1 MCLPNSC
8 CSQQPA
14 QASPAHG
21 PPVPHQHSG
30 NAWSIQFNSRKATNI
45 LIKQL
50 LLTGSRTL
58 KLIYITEAESIDLKA
73 ELIEELLILMTCLP
87 APAAPLVCHYAR
99 SHDIHPL
106 VVLSDLYSSEQS
118 PSPGSVC
125 QLAPPEEQRRDYRGP
140 ESILPARSLLPV
152 APGCRKPQDAGLEKN
167 ISIWQPGAAPCT
179 QAKEQVFGMKRKHGR
194 RTPGCFCQSVGEGE
208 CPIFF
213 IFFNIYI
220 FIVLPRG
227 NAKDCCSPCPSRL
240 CCCHPAALP
249 LQR

>member
-1 MCLPNSC
+1 MLLSPYKASSPQAFQLRCVYQIPVAASNQLRLLLHTAHLCLTSTVATPGACSC
-8 CSQQPA
+8 
-14 QASPAHG
+14 
-21 PPVPHQHSG
+21 
-30 NAWSIQFNSRKATNI
+30 RRATNI

-118 PSPGSVC
+118 PSPGSVR
-125 QLAPPEEQRRDYRGP
+125 QHAPPEEQRRDCRGP

-213 IFFNIYI
+213 IFF
-220 FIVLPRG
+220 
-227 NAKDCCSPCPSRL
+227 
-240 CCCHPAALP
+240 
-249 LQR
+249 